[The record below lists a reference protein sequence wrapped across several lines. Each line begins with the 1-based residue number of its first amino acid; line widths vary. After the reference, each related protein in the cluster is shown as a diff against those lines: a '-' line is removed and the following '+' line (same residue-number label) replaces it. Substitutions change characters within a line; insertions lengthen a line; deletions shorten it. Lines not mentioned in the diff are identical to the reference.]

1 MSLAT
6 PEQVL
11 MQVTARKQQLDI
23 VRVIETAAASRV
35 AGVAGVAAPLLNI
48 ITDLDNS
55 NSNNNTSSSR
65 VSKREHQRPGSNV
78 TDTGTATSKTSG
90 MGPGTSSEVSCDAPT
105 PTYTWYHT
113 WLRAAATCG
122 IEIELFIVTPRAEC
136 GVTAVQVST
145 KFSSVFPEYC

>member
-35 AGVAGVAAPLLNI
+35 AGVAAPLLNI

-55 NSNNNTSSSR
+55 NSKNNTSSSR

-105 PTYTWYHT
+105 PTTLGT
-113 WLRAAATCG
+113 TPGSELLPPAELRLSC
-122 IEIELFIVTPRAEC
+122 
-136 GVTAVQVST
+136 
-145 KFSSVFPEYC
+145 SS

>member
-1 MSLAT
+1 
-6 PEQVL
+6 

-23 VRVIETAAASRV
+23 VRVIETAAASR
-35 AGVAGVAAPLLNI
+35 VAGVAAPLLNI

-65 VSKREHQRPGSNV
+65 VSKRPGSNV

-105 PTYTWYHT
+105 HNIHLVPHLAQSCCH
-113 WLRAAATCG
+113 LRN
-122 IEIELFIVTPRAEC
+122 
-136 GVTAVQVST
+136 
-145 KFSSVFPEYC
+145 

>member
-1 MSLAT
+1 
-6 PEQVL
+6 

-23 VRVIETAAASRV
+23 VRVIETAAASR
-35 AGVAGVAAPLLNI
+35 VAGVAAPLLNI

-136 GVTAVQVST
+136 GVTAVQVS
-145 KFSSVFPEYC
+145 SAFPEYC

>member
-1 MSLAT
+1 
-6 PEQVL
+6 

-35 AGVAGVAAPLLNI
+35 SGVAAPLLNI

-136 GVTAVQVST
+136 GVTAVQVS
-145 KFSSVFPEYC
+145 SAFPEYC